1 MNAFFQFGWRV
12 GVASSALW
20 VIYFAF
26 QQGIASLYGV
36 TAEKALLAWNHSP
49 ATLSAV
55 DDAHKAIQSAI
66 EYSPEHP
73 QYYFLQ
79 GRIFQW
85 QAYLAQEQDT
95 QQALHAAKT
104 AFLES
109 AERRPTWPDTW
120 AELLKIEAQLSAHDA
135 TTQLHSSKGSLDKF
149 MRNADRYGPYTPAVN
164 IAISQV
170 GLAHWK
176 QWDSEQKWLVIEHL
190 ARGLDGKNSRH
201 LLADYLKSAHQ
212 FKLACT
218 LASRR
223 EPKLEISICNS
234 VLK

>member
-1 MNAFFQFGWRV
+1 M
-12 GVASSALW
+12 ASSALW

-95 QQALHAAKT
+95 LQALHAAKT
-104 AFLES
+104 AFLYS

-120 AELLKIEAQLSAHDA
+120 AELLKVEAQLSAHDA
-135 TTQLHSSKGSLDKF
+135 TQPHSSKDSLDKF

>member
-1 MNAFFQFGWRV
+1 M
-12 GVASSALW
+12 ASSALW

-104 AFLES
+104 AFLYS

-176 QWDSEQKWLVIEHL
+176 QWNSEQKWLVIEHL

-212 FKLACT
+212 SKLACT

>member
-55 DDAHKAIQSAI
+55 DDVHKAIQSAI

-120 AELLKIEAQLSAHDA
+120 AELLKIEAQLSAHHV
-135 TTQLHSSKGSLDKF
+135 TQLHSSKDSLDKF

-223 EPKLEISICNS
+223 EPKLEISICNR

>member
-1 MNAFFQFGWRV
+1 M
-12 GVASSALW
+12 ASSALW

-55 DDAHKAIQSAI
+55 DNAHKAIQSAI

-95 QQALHAAKT
+95 QQALLAAKT
-104 AFLES
+104 AFMDS
-109 AERRPTWPDTW
+109 AERRATWPDTW

-135 TTQLHSSKGSLDKF
+135 TQPHSSKDSLDKF

-201 LLADYLKSAHQ
+201 PLADYLKSAHQ

-223 EPKLEISICNS
+223 EPKLEISICYS

>member
-55 DDAHKAIQSAI
+55 DDAHKAIQRAI

-85 QAYLAQEQDT
+85 QAYLAQDQDT
-95 QQALHAAKT
+95 QQVLHAAKT

-135 TTQLHSSKGSLDKF
+135 AQLHSSKDSFDKF
-149 MRNADRYGPYTPAVN
+149 MRNADQYGPYTPAVN

>member
-1 MNAFFQFGWRV
+1 M
-12 GVASSALW
+12 ASSALW

-55 DDAHKAIQSAI
+55 DDAHKPIQSAI
-66 EYSPEHP
+66 EYNPEHP

-104 AFLES
+104 AFLYS

-135 TTQLHSSKGSLDKF
+135 TQPHSSKDSLDKF

-176 QWDSEQKWLVIEHL
+176 QWNSEQKWLVIEHL

>member
-1 MNAFFQFGWRV
+1 M
-12 GVASSALW
+12 ASSALW

-55 DDAHKAIQSAI
+55 DDVHKAIQSAI

-95 QQALHAAKT
+95 QQVLHAAKT
-104 AFLES
+104 AFLDS

-135 TTQLHSSKGSLDKF
+135 VQPHSSKDVLDKF

>member
-55 DDAHKAIQSAI
+55 DDAHKAIQRAI

-85 QAYLAQEQDT
+85 QAYLAQDQDT
-95 QQALHAAKT
+95 QQVLHAAKT

-120 AELLKIEAQLSAHDA
+120 AELLKIEAQLSAHDVV
-135 TTQLHSSKGSLDKF
+135 QPHSSKDVLDKF

-176 QWDSEQKWLVIEHL
+176 QWNSEQKWLVIEHL

>member
-1 MNAFFQFGWRV
+1 MNAFFQYGWRV

-85 QAYLAQEQDT
+85 QA
-95 QQALHAAKT
+95 LHAAKT
-104 AFLES
+104 AFLYS

-135 TTQLHSSKGSLDKF
+135 TQPHSSKDSLDKF

>member
-1 MNAFFQFGWRV
+1 M
-12 GVASSALW
+12 ASSALW

-104 AFLES
+104 AFLYS

-135 TTQLHSSKGSLDKF
+135 TQPHSSKDSLDKF

-176 QWDSEQKWLVIEHL
+176 QWNSEQKWLVIEYL

>member
-1 MNAFFQFGWRV
+1 M
-12 GVASSALW
+12 ASSALW

-95 QQALHAAKT
+95 LQALHAAKT
-104 AFLES
+104 AFLYS

-135 TTQLHSSKGSLDKF
+135 MQPHSSKDSLDKF

-164 IAISQV
+164 ITISQV

>member
-1 MNAFFQFGWRV
+1 M
-12 GVASSALW
+12 ASSALW

-55 DDAHKAIQSAI
+55 DDARKAIQSAI

-104 AFLES
+104 AFLYS

-135 TTQLHSSKGSLDKF
+135 TQPHSSKDSLDKF

-176 QWDSEQKWLVIEHL
+176 QWDSEQKWLVVEHL

>member
-1 MNAFFQFGWRV
+1 MNAIFQFGWRV

-55 DDAHKAIQSAI
+55 DNAHKAIQSAI

-95 QQALHAAKT
+95 QQALLAAKT
-104 AFLES
+104 AFMDS
-109 AERRPTWPDTW
+109 AERRATWPDTW

-135 TTQLHSSKGSLDKF
+135 TQPHSSKDSLDKF

-201 LLADYLKSAHQ
+201 PLADYLKSAHQ

-223 EPKLEISICNS
+223 EPKLEISICYS

>member
-1 MNAFFQFGWRV
+1 M
-12 GVASSALW
+12 ASSALW

-95 QQALHAAKT
+95 LQALHAAKT

-135 TTQLHSSKGSLDKF
+135 TQPHSSKDSLDKF

-170 GLAHWK
+170 GLAHWE
-176 QWDSEQKWLVIEHL
+176 QWNSEQKWLVIEHL

>member
-1 MNAFFQFGWRV
+1 M
-12 GVASSALW
+12 ASSALW

-55 DDAHKAIQSAI
+55 DDAHKAIRVRLSIALNI
-66 EYSPEHP
+66 RSII
-73 QYYFLQ
+73 FT
-79 GRIFQW
+79 GTDFQW

-135 TTQLHSSKGSLDKF
+135 TQPHSSKDSLDKF
-149 MRNADRYGPYTPAVN
+149 MRNASKYGPYTPAVN

-190 ARGLDGKNSRH
+190 ARGLDGKTVDTFWRI
-201 LLADYLKSAHQ
+201 
-212 FKLACT
+212 T
-218 LASRR
+218 
-223 EPKLEISICNS
+223 
-234 VLK
+234 

>member
-1 MNAFFQFGWRV
+1 M
-12 GVASSALW
+12 ASSALW

-85 QAYLAQEQDT
+85 QAHLAQEQDAL
-95 QQALHAAKT
+95 QSLHAAKT

-109 AERRPTWPDTW
+109 AELRPTWPDTW

-135 TTQLHSSKGSLDKF
+135 TQPHSSKDSLDKF

>member
-1 MNAFFQFGWRV
+1 M
-12 GVASSALW
+12 
-20 VIYFAF
+20 
-26 QQGIASLYGV
+26 YGV

-95 QQALHAAKT
+95 LQALHAAKT
-104 AFLES
+104 AFLYS

-135 TTQLHSSKGSLDKF
+135 TTQLHSSKDSLDKF

-176 QWDSEQKWLVIEHL
+176 QWNSEQKWLVIEHL

>member
-1 MNAFFQFGWRV
+1 M
-12 GVASSALW
+12 ASSALW

-36 TAEKALLAWNHSP
+36 TAEKALLAWNDSP

-104 AFLES
+104 AFLYS

-120 AELLKIEAQLSAHDA
+120 AELLKVEAQLSAHDA
-135 TTQLHSSKGSLDKF
+135 TQPHSSKDSLDKF

-176 QWDSEQKWLVIEHL
+176 QWDSEKKWLVIEHL

>member
-1 MNAFFQFGWRV
+1 VNAFFQFGWRV

-55 DDAHKAIQSAI
+55 DDAHKAIQRAI

-85 QAYLAQEQDT
+85 QAYLAQDQDT
-95 QQALHAAKT
+95 QQVLHAAKT

-135 TTQLHSSKGSLDKF
+135 VQPHSSKDVLDKF

-176 QWDSEQKWLVIEHL
+176 QWNSEQKWLVIEHL

>member
-1 MNAFFQFGWRV
+1 M
-12 GVASSALW
+12 ASSALW

-79 GRIFQW
+79 GRICQW

-95 QQALHAAKT
+95 LQALHAAKT

-135 TTQLHSSKGSLDKF
+135 TQPHSSKDSLDKF

>member
-1 MNAFFQFGWRV
+1 MNAIFQFGWRV

-36 TAEKALLAWNHSP
+36 TAEKALLAWNHSS

-55 DDAHKAIQSAI
+55 DNAHKAIQSAI

-95 QQALHAAKT
+95 QQALLAAKT
-104 AFLES
+104 AFMDS

-135 TTQLHSSKGSLDKF
+135 TQPHSSKDSLDKF

-164 IAISQV
+164 IGISQV

-201 LLADYLKSAHQ
+201 PLADYLKSAHQ

>member
-1 MNAFFQFGWRV
+1 M
-12 GVASSALW
+12 ASSALW

-55 DDAHKAIQSAI
+55 DDAHKAIKSAI

-104 AFLES
+104 AFLDS
-109 AERRPTWPDTW
+109 AEQRPTWPDTW

-135 TTQLHSSKGSLDKF
+135 TQLHSSKDSLDKF

>member
-36 TAEKALLAWNHSP
+36 TAEKALLAWNHPP

-85 QAYLAQEQDT
+85 QAYLAQEQDM

-104 AFLES
+104 AFLDS

-135 TTQLHSSKGSLDKF
+135 AQLHSSKDSLDKF
-149 MRNADRYGPYTPAVN
+149 MRIADRYGPYTPAVN

>member
-1 MNAFFQFGWRV
+1 M
-12 GVASSALW
+12 W

-95 QQALHAAKT
+95 LQALHAAKS

-109 AERRPTWPDTW
+109 AERRPTWPDTL

-135 TTQLHSSKGSLDKF
+135 TQPHSSKDSLDKF

>member
-55 DDAHKAIQSAI
+55 DDAHKAIKSAI

-104 AFLES
+104 AFLDS
-109 AERRPTWPDTW
+109 AERRPTWP
-120 AELLKIEAQLSAHDA
+120 ELLKIEAQLSAHDA
-135 TTQLHSSKGSLDKF
+135 TQLHSSKDSLDKF

>member
-1 MNAFFQFGWRV
+1 MNAFFQYGWRV

-55 DDAHKAIQSAI
+55 DDAHKAIKSAI

-79 GRIFQW
+79 GRIFQ
-85 QAYLAQEQDT
+85 EQDT

-104 AFLES
+104 AFLYS

-135 TTQLHSSKGSLDKF
+135 TQPHSSKDSLDKF

>member
-1 MNAFFQFGWRV
+1 M
-12 GVASSALW
+12 ASSALW

-85 QAYLAQEQDT
+85 QAYLAQDQDT

-104 AFLES
+104 AFLYS

-120 AELLKIEAQLSAHDA
+120 AELLKVEAQLSAHDA
-135 TTQLHSSKGSLDKF
+135 TQPHSSKDSLDKF

-176 QWDSEQKWLVIEHL
+176 QWDSEKKWLVIEHL

>member
-1 MNAFFQFGWRV
+1 M
-12 GVASSALW
+12 ASSALW

-55 DDAHKAIQSAI
+55 DDAHKAIQRAI

-85 QAYLAQEQDT
+85 QAYLAQDQDT
-95 QQALHAAKT
+95 QQVLHAAKT
-104 AFLES
+104 AFLDS

-135 TTQLHSSKGSLDKF
+135 TQPHSSKDVLDKF

-201 LLADYLKSAHQ
+201 LLADYLKSAHH

>member
-135 TTQLHSSKGSLDKF
+135 TQPHSSKDSLDKF
-149 MRNADRYGPYTPAVN
+149 MRNADRMGR
-164 IAISQV
+164 I
-170 GLAHWK
+170 
-176 QWDSEQKWLVIEHL
+176 
-190 ARGLDGKNSRH
+190 
-201 LLADYLKSAHQ
+201 HQ
-212 FKLACT
+212 
-218 LASRR
+218 
-223 EPKLEISICNS
+223 P
-234 VLK
+234 

>member
-1 MNAFFQFGWRV
+1 M
-12 GVASSALW
+12 ASSALW

-79 GRIFQW
+79 GWIFQW
-85 QAYLAQEQDT
+85 QAYLGQEQDT
-95 QQALHAAKT
+95 LQALHAAKT

-135 TTQLHSSKGSLDKF
+135 TQPHSGKDSLDKF

>member
-1 MNAFFQFGWRV
+1 M
-12 GVASSALW
+12 ASSALW

-104 AFLES
+104 AFLYS

-120 AELLKIEAQLSAHDA
+120 AELLKVEAQLSAHDA
-135 TTQLHSSKGSLDKF
+135 TKPHSSKDSLDKF

-176 QWDSEQKWLVIEHL
+176 QWDSEKKWLVIEHL

>member
-55 DDAHKAIQSAI
+55 DYAHKAIQRAI

-85 QAYLAQEQDT
+85 QAYLAQDQDT
-95 QQALHAAKT
+95 QQVLHAAKT

-135 TTQLHSSKGSLDKF
+135 VQPHSSKDVLDKF

-176 QWDSEQKWLVIEHL
+176 QWNSEQKWLVIEHL

>member
-1 MNAFFQFGWRV
+1 M
-12 GVASSALW
+12 ASSALW

-66 EYSPEHP
+66 EYSHEHP

-95 QQALHAAKT
+95 LQALHAAKT

-120 AELLKIEAQLSAHDA
+120 AELLKVEAQLSAHDA
-135 TTQLHSSKGSLDKF
+135 TQPHSSKDSLDKF

>member
-1 MNAFFQFGWRV
+1 M
-12 GVASSALW
+12 ASSALW

-95 QQALHAAKT
+95 LQALHAAKS

-109 AERRPTWPDTW
+109 AERRPTWPDTL

-135 TTQLHSSKGSLDKF
+135 TQPHSSKDSLDKF

>member
-104 AFLES
+104 AFRDKS
-109 AERRPTWPDTW
+109 ERRRSSPDTW
-120 AELLKIEAQLSAHDA
+120 AEVLTLEPQLSAHDA
-135 TTQLHSSKGSLDKF
+135 TQPHSSKDSLDKF

>member
-1 MNAFFQFGWRV
+1 M
-12 GVASSALW
+12 ASSALW

-36 TAEKALLAWNHSP
+36 TAEKALLVWNHSP

-104 AFLES
+104 AFLYS
-109 AERRPTWPDTW
+109 AERRPTWPGTW

-135 TTQLHSSKGSLDKF
+135 TQPHSSKDSLDKF

-201 LLADYLKSAHQ
+201 FLADYLKSAHQ

>member
-1 MNAFFQFGWRV
+1 M
-12 GVASSALW
+12 W

-26 QQGIASLYGV
+26 QQVIASLYGV

-95 QQALHAAKT
+95 LQALHAAKS

-135 TTQLHSSKGSLDKF
+135 TQPHSSKDSLDKF

>member
-1 MNAFFQFGWRV
+1 M
-12 GVASSALW
+12 
-20 VIYFAF
+20 
-26 QQGIASLYGV
+26 
-36 TAEKALLAWNHSP
+36 
-49 ATLSAV
+49 

-135 TTQLHSSKGSLDKF
+135 TQPHSSKDSLDKF

>member
-1 MNAFFQFGWRV
+1 M
-12 GVASSALW
+12 ASSALW

-49 ATLSAV
+49 VTLSAV

-104 AFLES
+104 AFLYS

-135 TTQLHSSKGSLDKF
+135 TQPHSSKDVLDKF